1 MTLQLKNKAIL
12 INKLII
18 FILVLLALTGC
29 NLKNQNQNKN
39 QPNELIT
46 IEYPKIEDY
55 KLSLFAVGD
64 TLIHDAVYYDAE
76 TDEIGDDGYPIYD
89 FKPMFTEIAP
99 LVQAHDLA
107 FYNQETI
114 IGGKNLG
121 LSNYPRFN
129 SPDEI
134 GLNMI
139 EIGFNIVNLATN
151 HVLDKDLE
159 GLQYS
164 AKFWENQSETQDV
177 YIAGSYT
184 SSEKRDNIKIAEKNG
199 IKYAVLAY
207 TYGTNGL
214 PVPEGYEYLVNLW
227 TVYGDD
233 KYEAYKEQ
241 VKKDIQAVRDKVDV
255 LIVSMHW
262 GNEYVYEPSWYQQDA
277 AQFLSEQGVDIIIG
291 THPHVI
297 EPVEYVGNTLVIYSL
312 GNLVSAQV
320 EEDTRVGMM
329 VSLDINKHVVD
340 GKSTIKI
347 DNVKA
352 DLTWT
357 YHQGYR
363 KFKVI
368 PFYNLNDNLL
378 DNYQEI
384 YEKYKKII
392 NPKNDE
398 RIQVG
403 F

>member
-1 MTLQLKNKAIL
+1 MISQLR
-12 INKLII
+12 NKLILAI
-18 FILVLLALTGC
+18 IPLILLTGC
-29 NLKNQNQNKN
+29 STKQQENLT
-39 QPNELIT
+39 QPEEI
-46 IEYPKIEDY
+46 IETPVIEDY
-55 KLSLFAVGD
+55 KVSLFAVGD

-76 TDEIGDDGYPIYD
+76 TNEIGPDGYPIYD

-99 LVQAHDLA
+99 LAQQHDLA

-134 GLNMI
+134 GLNML

-151 HVLDKDLE
+151 HVMDKDLE
-159 GLQYS
+159 GLRYS
-164 AKFWENQSETQDV
+164 TKFWETQEKEKNI
-177 YIAGSYT
+177 YTTGSYT
-184 SSEKRDNIKIAEKNG
+184 TQEKRDNIKIAEKNG
-199 IKYAVLAY
+199 ITYAVLAY

-214 PVPEGYEYLVNLW
+214 PVPEGYEYMVNVW
-227 TVYGDD
+227 TVYGDEN
-233 KYEAYKEQ
+233 YEAYKEQ
-241 VKKDIQAVRDKVDV
+241 VKKDIQSVRNKVDV

-262 GNEYVYEPSWYQQDA
+262 GNEYVYEPSWYQEDA
-277 AQFLSEQGVDIIIG
+277 AKFLSEQGVDIIIG

-312 GNLVSAQV
+312 GNFVSAQ
-320 EEDTRVGMM
+320 EDEDTRVGMM
-329 VSLDINKHVVD
+329 VSLDINKHVEGD
-340 GKSTIKI
+340 TKTITI
-347 DNVKA
+347 NNIKA

-368 PFYNLNDNLL
+368 PFYNLNDDLL
-378 DNYQEI
+378 YNYQNI

>member
-1 MTLQLKNKAIL
+1 MISQLKNKLILAIIPL
-12 INKLII
+12 IL
-18 FILVLLALTGC
+18 LTGC
-29 NLKNQNQNKN
+29 STKQQENLT
-39 QPNELIT
+39 QPEEI
-46 IEYPKIEDY
+46 IETPVIEDY
-55 KLSLFAVGD
+55 KVSLFAVGD

-76 TDEIGDDGYPIYD
+76 TNEIGPDGYPIYD

-99 LVQAHDLA
+99 LAQQHDLA

-134 GLNMI
+134 GLNML

-151 HVLDKDLE
+151 HVMDKDLE
-159 GLQYS
+159 GLRYS
-164 AKFWENQSETQDV
+164 TKFWETQEKEKNI
-177 YIAGSYT
+177 YTTGSYT
-184 SSEKRDNIKIAEKNG
+184 TQEKRDNIKIAEKNG
-199 IKYAVLAY
+199 ITYAVLAY

-214 PVPEGYEYLVNLW
+214 PVPEGYEYMVNVW
-227 TVYGDD
+227 TVYGDEN
-233 KYEAYKEQ
+233 YEAYKEQ
-241 VKKDIQAVRDKVDV
+241 VKKDIQSVRDKVDV

-262 GNEYVYEPSWYQQDA
+262 GNEYVYEPSWYQEDA
-277 AQFLSEQGVDIIIG
+277 AKFLSEQGVDIIIG

-312 GNLVSAQV
+312 GNFVSAQ
-320 EEDTRVGMM
+320 EDEDTRVGMM
-329 VSLDINKHVVD
+329 VSLDINKHVEGD
-340 GKSTIKI
+340 TKTITI
-347 DNVKA
+347 NNIKA

-368 PFYNLNDNLL
+368 PFYNLNDDLL
-378 DNYQEI
+378 YNYQNI

>member
-1 MTLQLKNKAIL
+1 MISQLR
-12 INKLII
+12 NKLILAI
-18 FILVLLALTGC
+18 IPLILLTGC
-29 NLKNQNQNKN
+29 STKQQENLT
-39 QPNELIT
+39 QPEEI
-46 IEYPKIEDY
+46 IETPIIEDY
-55 KLSLFAVGD
+55 KVSLFAVGD

-76 TDEIGDDGYPIYD
+76 TNEIGPDGYPIYD

-99 LVQAHDLA
+99 LAQQHDLA

-134 GLNMI
+134 GLNML

-151 HVLDKDLE
+151 HVMDKDLE
-159 GLQYS
+159 GLRYS
-164 AKFWENQSETQDV
+164 TKFWETQEKEKNI
-177 YIAGSYT
+177 YTTGSYT
-184 SSEKRDNIKIAEKNG
+184 TQEKRDNIKIAEKNG
-199 IKYAVLAY
+199 ITYAVLAY

-214 PVPEGYEYLVNLW
+214 PVPEGYEYMVNVW
-227 TVYGDD
+227 TVYGDEN
-233 KYEAYKEQ
+233 YEAYKEQ
-241 VKKDIQAVRDKVDV
+241 VKKDIQSVRDKVDV

-262 GNEYVYEPSWYQQDA
+262 GNEYVYEPSWYQEDA
-277 AQFLSEQGVDIIIG
+277 AKFLSEQGVDIIIG

-312 GNLVSAQV
+312 GNFVSAQ
-320 EEDTRVGMM
+320 EDEDTRVGMM
-329 VSLDINKHVVD
+329 VSLDINKHVEGD
-340 GKSTIKI
+340 TKTITI
-347 DNVKA
+347 NNIKA

-368 PFYNLNDNLL
+368 PFYNLNDDLL
-378 DNYQEI
+378 YNYQNI

>member
-1 MTLQLKNKAIL
+1 MISQLR
-12 INKLII
+12 NKLILAI
-18 FILVLLALTGC
+18 IPLILLTGC
-29 NLKNQNQNKN
+29 STKQQENLT
-39 QPNELIT
+39 QPEEI
-46 IEYPKIEDY
+46 IETPVIEDY
-55 KLSLFAVGD
+55 KVSLFAVGD

-76 TDEIGDDGYPIYD
+76 TNEIGPDGYPIYD

-99 LVQAHDLA
+99 LAQQHDLA

-134 GLNMI
+134 GLNMLD
-139 EIGFNIVNLATN
+139 IGFNIVNLATN
-151 HVLDKDLE
+151 HVMDKDLE
-159 GLQYS
+159 GLRYS
-164 AKFWENQSETQDV
+164 TKFWETQEKEKNI
-177 YIAGSYT
+177 YTTGSYT
-184 SSEKRDNIKIAEKNG
+184 TQEKRDNIKIAEKNG
-199 IKYAVLAY
+199 ITYAVLAY

-214 PVPEGYEYLVNLW
+214 PVPEGYEYMVNVW
-227 TVYGDD
+227 TVYGDEN
-233 KYEAYKEQ
+233 YEAYKEQ
-241 VKKDIQAVRDKVDV
+241 VKKDIQSVRDKVDV

-262 GNEYVYEPSWYQQDA
+262 GNEYVYEPSWYQEDA
-277 AQFLSEQGVDIIIG
+277 AKFLSEQGVDIIIG

-312 GNLVSAQV
+312 GNFVSAQ
-320 EEDTRVGMM
+320 EDEDTRVGMM
-329 VSLDINKHVVD
+329 VSLDINKHVEGD
-340 GKSTIKI
+340 TKTITI
-347 DNVKA
+347 NNIKA

-368 PFYNLNDNLL
+368 PFYNLNDDLL
-378 DNYQEI
+378 YNYQNI

>member
-1 MTLQLKNKAIL
+1 MISQLKNKLILAIIPL
-12 INKLII
+12 IL
-18 FILVLLALTGC
+18 LTGC
-29 NLKNQNQNKN
+29 STKQQENLT
-39 QPNELIT
+39 QPEEI
-46 IEYPKIEDY
+46 IETPVIEDY
-55 KLSLFAVGD
+55 KVSLFAVGD

-76 TDEIGDDGYPIYD
+76 TNEIGPDGYPIYD

-99 LVQAHDLA
+99 LAQQHDLA

-134 GLNMI
+134 GLNMLD
-139 EIGFNIVNLATN
+139 IGFNIVNLATN
-151 HVLDKDLE
+151 HVMDKDLE
-159 GLQYS
+159 GLRYS
-164 AKFWENQSETQDV
+164 TKFWETQEKEKNI
-177 YIAGSYT
+177 YTTGSYT
-184 SSEKRDNIKIAEKNG
+184 TQEKRDNIKIAEKNG
-199 IKYAVLAY
+199 ITYAVLAY

-214 PVPEGYEYLVNLW
+214 PVPEGYEYMVNVW
-227 TVYGDD
+227 TVYGDEN
-233 KYEAYKEQ
+233 YEAYKEQ
-241 VKKDIQAVRDKVDV
+241 VKKDIQSVRDKVDV

-262 GNEYVYEPSWYQQDA
+262 GNEYVYEPSWYQEDA
-277 AQFLSEQGVDIIIG
+277 AKFLSEQGVDIIIG

-312 GNLVSAQV
+312 GNFVSAQ
-320 EEDTRVGMM
+320 EDEDTRVGMM
-329 VSLDINKHVVD
+329 VSLDINKHVEGD
-340 GKSTIKI
+340 TKTITI
-347 DNVKA
+347 NNIKA

-368 PFYNLNDNLL
+368 PFYNLNDDLL
-378 DNYQEI
+378 YNYQNI